1 MFSPGVIIGAI
12 LLYFGVLFFIAN
24 WVAKKSS
31 QGKSPADNPVVYSL
45 ALAVYCTAWTYF
57 GSVGLVATSGTLFLS
72 IYLGPTL
79 AVILWWT
86 VLRKLVR
93 IKDEYRITSIA
104 DFVAARYGK
113 SQRVAGLVTVMALVG
128 IAPYIALQL
137 KAITETFSLL
147 TDRMGD
153 SVAGEGLGVF
163 IVCLMILFTIIFGVR
178 RLAPTERHQ
187 GMIMAVAVQSGVKL
201 ATFLAVGVV
210 VTFFVYDGFGDIF
223 QRIQESPFATQFSEN
238 GSGTPTAT
246 MWTTYLVLGMSAI
259 LFLPRQFHI
268 GVVENSSEK
277 HIRTAMWLFPA
288 YMLAINIFVIPIA
301 FGGLLNGLPVE
312 RADTFVLDI
321 PLQLNKPWLA
331 MVVFLGGFSA
341 AASMIMI
348 SSMTM
353 STMLTNHIMLPAVD
367 RLRILQFLRH
377 HVLHARWM
385 GVATVILVGY
395 FFERVLSGSYTLVNM
410 GIISFTAALQFAPA
424 ILGGLFWR
432 TGNKHGAFWGMSAG
446 FAMWFYTLLLP
457 SLVRSGWLA
466 QELLTEGPFGIGLL
480 RPEQLLGLT
489 GLEPLSHAVFWTV
502 VCNVG
507 VYTLVSMFSDR
518 DEEEERQAEVFVGIL
533 HQGTVLSPSK
543 AEGTRIH
550 LKHKVQDALA
560 LLGEYFDT
568 ATAAKMI
575 DSCLFNT
582 GLREMDEV
590 SVLELSEFL
599 GEVEKQLAGS
609 VGTTV
614 AHKALRDSAIV
625 SRAETEQLSR
635 VYGKILAD
643 LKVSP
648 DELKQRVDYYRE
660 KRAMVTLHAS
670 ELKSKIAE
678 LKKTVAQRERAQD
691 ALQKSEE
698 QFRLLVETM
707 NDGIIVVDRDARLTY
722 ANPRMCSM
730 LGIQSDEI
738 IGRPVRAFFD
748 GPNLPLVEEQ
758 LSRRKRGERM
768 PYEIEWTPRS
778 GDKIVTIVSPQ
789 PILDENGVY
798 AGSFSVVTDI
808 TERKRSE
815 EARRQSEEILKGTLN
830 STGDGILVVD
840 KHQRILTSNIRFA
853 EIWGIPEDLAAS
865 VDDESMLEFV
875 SAQVTDPVAF
885 KKRVYEIYASS
896 GQRIDEIRLKDNRVI
911 ERFTCPLLRDNMQVG
926 RVWNF
931 HDITERRSLQEQ
943 FYHSQKMETVGRL
956 AAGIAH
962 DFNNMLAPILCYSEM
977 IQTDLMP
984 EDPRYD
990 QVEQI
995 LKAAE
1000 RSKDLTQRLLAFS
1013 RKQVLELKPV
1023 ALQKLVAGF
1032 QKMLR
1037 GTIREDIQID
1047 CRAEQDVWHIQ
1058 GDVSQIE
1065 QVLLNLA
1072 VNAQHAM
1079 PTSGTL
1085 TIEIDNAVLDDSH
1098 LSLHPDARAGDHVR
1112 LSIRDTGFGMDEE
1125 TRKHIFEPFFTTKE
1139 RGKGTGLG
1147 LATVYGIVS
1156 QHGGHIVVRSEVGA
1170 GTTFDVYFP
1179 RYEGAIEASRPKV
1192 REKQNAN
1199 CTETVLVAEDD
1210 DIMRNLIVTILNQQ
1224 GYKVLPAANGHECLD
1239 LARTH
1244 DGPIGLL
1251 LTDVIMPEMNGKQL
1265 RNALEKTIPDLKVIF
1280 MSGYTDDVIAEHG
1293 VLEPDICF
1301 IQKPFK
1307 VNALV
1312 HKVRETLDERSE
1324 PAR

>member
-1 MFSPGVIIGAI
+1 MFPPGVIVTAI
-12 LLYFGVLFFIAN
+12 LLYFGVLYFIAN
-24 WVAKKSS
+24 RVERKSS

-57 GSVGLVATSGTLFLS
+57 GSVGLAATSGTLFLS

-79 AVILWWT
+79 AIILWWT
-86 VLRKLVR
+86 VLRRLVR
-93 IKDEYRITSIA
+93 IKDEYKITSIA

-137 KAITETFSLL
+137 KAITETFAIL
-147 TDRMGD
+147 TGETLESGAGD
-153 SVAGEGLGVF
+153 GLGVF
-163 IVCLMILFTIIFGVR
+163 IVCLMILFTIMFGVR
-178 RLAPTERHQ
+178 RLAPTERHP
-187 GMIMAVAVQSGVKL
+187 GMVMAVAVQSGVKL
-201 ATFLAVGVV
+201 ATFLTVGIV

-223 QRIQESPFATQFSEN
+223 QRIQDSPFAAQFSGE

-246 MWTTYLVLGMSAI
+246 MWVTYLILGMSAI

-268 GVVENSSEK
+268 GVVENSNEK

-301 FGGLLNGLPVE
+301 FGGLLSGLPAE
-312 RADTFVLDI
+312 QADTFVLGF
-321 PLQLNKPWLA
+321 PLQIDKPWLA

-341 AASMIMI
+341 ATSMIMI

-353 STMLTNHIMLPAVD
+353 STMLTNHILLPAVD
-367 RLRILQFLRH
+367 RLRGLQFLRH
-377 HVLHARWM
+377 HVLHARWV

-395 FFERVLSGSYTLVNM
+395 LSERMLSGAYTLVNM
-410 GIISFTAALQFAPA
+410 GMISFAAALQFAPP

-432 TGNKHGAFWGMSAG
+432 TGSKHGAFWGMSAG

-457 SLVRSGWLA
+457 SLVKSGWLA
-466 QELLTEGPFGIGLL
+466 QEILTEGPFGIGLL
-480 RPEQLLGLT
+480 RPEQFMGLT
-489 GLEPLSHAVFWTV
+489 GLEPLPHAVFWTLV
-502 VCNVG
+502 VNVG
-507 VYTLVSMFSDR
+507 VYTFVSIFSDR
-518 DEEEERQAEVFVGIL
+518 DREEERQAEVFVGIL
-533 HQGTVLSPSK
+533 HQSTTLPPTRV
-543 AEGTRIH
+543 EGNRIL
-550 LKHKVQDALA
+550 LKDKVQDALN

-568 ATAAKMI
+568 ARAVEMI
-575 DSCLFNT
+575 DSCLHNT
-582 GLREMDEV
+582 GLKETDEV
-590 SVLELSEFL
+590 SILELSEFL
-599 GEVEKQLAGS
+599 GEVEKQLAGT

-614 AHKALRDSAIV
+614 AHKALMDGGIV
-625 SRAETEQLSR
+625 SPAETEQLSL
-635 VYGKILAD
+635 VYGRILAG

-648 DELKQRVDYYRE
+648 DELKRRVDYYRE
-660 KRAMVTLHAS
+660 KRALMAHHAS
-670 ELKSKIAE
+670 ELEDKIAQ
-678 LKKTVAQRERAQD
+678 LKKTAAERKRAQN
-691 ALQKSEE
+691 ALRKSEE

-707 NDGIIVVDRDARLTY
+707 NDGIIVVDDGARLTY
-722 ANPRMCSM
+722 ANPRMCEM
-730 LGIQSDEI
+730 LGIHADEM
-738 IGRPVRAFFD
+738 IGRQVQTFFD
-748 GPNLPLVEEQ
+748 KDNRPFVEDQ
-758 LSRRKRGERM
+758 LSRRKRGERT
-768 PYEIEWTPRS
+768 PYEIEWKTKH
-778 GDKIVTIVSPQ
+778 GGKIVTIVSPQ
-789 PILDENGVY
+789 PVYDEKGEFT
-798 AGSFSVVTDI
+798 GSFSVVTDI
-808 TERKRSE
+808 TERKQSE
-815 EARRQSEEILKGTLN
+815 EARRRSEEILKGTLN

-840 KHQRILTSNIRFA
+840 NDQNVITSNVRFA
-853 EIWGIPEDLAAS
+853 EIWGIPEALVPNQDDQFLIQLVMDKVADPDAFLAGI
-865 VDDESMLEFV
+865 E
-875 SAQVTDPVAF
+875 
-885 KKRVYEIYASS
+885 EIYSTS
-896 GQRIDEIRLKDNRVI
+896 GHQLDEIHLKDNRVL
-911 ERFTCPLLRDNMQVG
+911 ERFTCPLLRDNERVG

-931 HDITERRSLQEQ
+931 HDITERRSLEEQ

-1000 RSKDLTQRLLAFS
+1000 RSRDLTQRLLAFS
-1013 RKQVLELKPV
+1013 RKQVLELKPI
-1023 ALQKLVAGF
+1023 ALQSLLTGF
-1032 QKMLR
+1032 EKMLR
-1037 GTIREDIQID
+1037 GTIREDIEIN
-1047 CRAEQDVWHIQ
+1047 CKAEQEAWHIQ

-1085 TIEIDNAVLDDSH
+1085 TIEIHNVTLDDAYTAQ
-1098 LSLHPDARAGDHVR
+1098 HPDARTGDHVQ
-1112 LSIRDTGFGMDEE
+1112 LSIQDTGNGMDEE

-1156 QHGGHIVVRSEVGA
+1156 QHGGHIAVRSELGK
-1170 GTTFDVYFP
+1170 GTTFEVYIP
-1179 RYEGAIEASRPKV
+1179 RYEGEVEARRPKV
-1192 REKQNAN
+1192 QEKQNAS

-1210 DIMRNLIVTILNQQ
+1210 EIMRNLIIMILSQQ
-1224 GYKVLPAANGHECLD
+1224 GYKVLHAANGHECLE
-1239 LARTH
+1239 LVRTH
-1244 DGPIGLL
+1244 DGPIDLL

-1265 RNALEKTIPDLKVIF
+1265 RDALEETIPDLKVIF

-1324 PAR
+1324 PAV